1 MARGFFITLEGVEGS
16 GKTTQAR
23 RLADVLSKR
32 GHSVLLTREPGATA
46 LGGALRGLLLDP
58 QLRLETAAELL
69 LMLADRAQHVR
80 EQLQPAL
87 AASQIVISD
96 RYSDSTTAYQGF
108 GRGFDLKL
116 LHELNRL
123 AAADTVP
130 DLTIVL
136 DCPIE
141 LGLVRTRTRQTNWA
155 GAADRFESERSEF
168 HQRVRDGFLAIARAE
183 PARVAVLDSS
193 RPLEQVAAE
202 ILRLTTERLDA
213 R

>member
-23 RLADVLSKR
+23 RLADALSER
-32 GHSVLLTREPGATA
+32 GYPVLLTREPGATA
-46 LGGALRGLLLDP
+46 LGGALRGLLLDS
-58 QLRLETAAELL
+58 QLRLEPAAELL

-87 AASQIVISD
+87 AASQIVVSD
-96 RYSDSTTAYQGF
+96 RYSDSTTAYQGY

-116 LHELNRL
+116 LSELNRL
-123 AAADTVP
+123 AAADTIP
-130 DLTIVL
+130 DFTVVL
-136 DCPIE
+136 DCAIE
-141 LGLVRTRTRQTNWA
+141 LGLARTRKRQTNA

-183 PARVAVLDSS
+183 SGRVTVLDSS

-202 ILRLTTERLDA
+202 ILHLTIQRIGA